1 LKTRADS
8 AVAPDQVFIP
18 FRGAEAAASVLTNR
32 QLDPCGKIPEYKF
45 CAACVGAGRG
55 SRSAKAEQLSSG
67 RSA

>member
-18 FRGAEAAASVLTNR
+18 VRGAEAVASVLTNR

-55 SRSAKAEQLSSG
+55 SRSATAEQLSSG